1 MRARA
6 RVALLAL
13 SVSGCVSFTP
23 DGGFAS
29 VATATKA
36 RSGNDVSWAR
46 TDGARDAIAARV
58 AELLRT
64 PLSADD
70 AVQVALLN
78 NRGLQATF
86 YELGISE
93 SNLVQA
99 GRMPNPRVSM
109 VRAQRGGEYKIE
121 QSITANVFALITMP
135 KAIAIERRR
144 FAQAQ
149 RHVEAEITALAADTR
164 RAYVAAVA
172 AEQGTRYAA
181 QVQDVADAGAELGA
195 RLYRVGNWNKLSQ
208 SREHAFAA
216 DAALARVRADQVSVA
231 AREQL
236 TRLLGLWGE
245 QVAFTLP
252 ERLAELPTAPR
263 ELPDVESLALAGRLD
278 VQSRRLETEALASN
292 LGLTKTTRF
301 VNVLEMG
308 PTRVREGAKSDPYQ
322 HGYAV
327 SLEVPLFDWGGAKVA
342 KAEAVYMQSVNLLAE
357 TAINARSEAREAYRS
372 YRLRYDIAR
381 RYRDEI
387 LPTSKRIGD
396 ENLQRYNGMLIGVF
410 ELLADARSQV
420 ANVSAYIDALR
431 DFWLADARLGQVMTT
446 PLTRNE

>member
-1 MRARA
+1 M
-6 RVALLAL
+6 
-13 SVSGCVSFTP
+13 SGCVSFTP

-29 VATATKA
+29 VATAAKE

-46 TDGARDAIAARV
+46 TDGARDTIAARV
-58 AELLRT
+58 AELLRK

-109 VRAQRGGEYKIE
+109 VRAQREGEYKLE
-121 QSITANVFALITMP
+121 QSITANVFALLTMP
-135 KAIAIERRR
+135 KLVAIERRR
-144 FAQAQ
+144 FEQTQ
-149 RHVEAEITALAADTR
+149 RHVEAEVMQLAAETR

-172 AEQGTRYAA
+172 ADQGTRYAD
-181 QVQDVADAGAELGA
+181 QVLDVAEAGAELGS
-195 RLYRVGNWNKLSQ
+195 RLYRVGNLNRLSQ

-216 DAALARVRADQVSVA
+216 DAALARVRAEQVSVA
-231 AREQL
+231 AREHL

-245 QVAFTLP
+245 QAEFTLP
-252 ERLAELPTAPR
+252 DRLAELPTTPR
-263 ELPDVESLALAGRLD
+263 DLPEVESLALAGRLD

-301 VNVLEMG
+301 INVLELG
-308 PTRVREGAKSDPYQ
+308 PARVREGAKTDPYKY
-322 HGYAV
+322 GYEL
-327 SLEVPLFDWGGAKVA
+327 SLEIPLFDWGGAKVA
-342 KAEAVYMQSVNLLAE
+342 KAEAIYMQSVNLLAE

-372 YRLRYDIAR
+372 YRLSYDIAR

-396 ENLQRYNGMLIGVF
+396 ENLLRYNGMLIGVF
-410 ELLADARSQV
+410 ELLADARNQIGSV
-420 ANVSAYIDALR
+420 NAYIDAMR

-446 PLTRNE
+446 PSTRNE